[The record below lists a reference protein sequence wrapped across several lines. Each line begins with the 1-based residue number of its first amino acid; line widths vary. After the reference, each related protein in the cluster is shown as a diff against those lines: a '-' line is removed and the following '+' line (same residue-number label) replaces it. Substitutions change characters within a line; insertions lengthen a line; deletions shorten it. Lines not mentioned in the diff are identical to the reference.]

1 MKNMK
6 RFSLLLLAI
15 IATLTTSASQ
25 FTSLSLYMTV
35 SNGSETQELP
45 PTGFPQNGVELEEPD
60 NVFRINGF
68 LTTTTGTVQSVVL
81 KGTIYEKGS
90 APSEWMSV
98 PGSKI
103 AEGQWGLSGVDFDLL
118 EGLEVGKAYTLELY
132 VEGTDGDGAKFYYNN
147 GGYNYKVTFRPAPED
162 PVSFLNDLTAGV
174 ELVMGD
180 SPDLN
185 ETRWYYYDGQAH
197 CLRDD
202 QNLGKVS
209 TLYIDGFMLKV
220 KMLEGISSK
229 DVSLQYKVHPEGE
242 QSQWNRIDY
251 QSMNY
256 YAEDGV
262 WQYEASNLNRD
273 VLADLPSGN
282 YVLEVMWQIVDNN
295 GKYYFLNEKG
305 KSEECRFHFIVGE
318 GQQPGPRF
326 TGVDVNVTFNDDTF
340 SKSIPAADMPTIDAG
355 NVSVFKLNGVDAQ
368 VLANGENITEV
379 FMDYQIVDDKG
390 NGPGWSSVQFT
401 KRSETLWQLPAA
413 IDVLRGLQNGKK
425 YQLWFNFVARYGDN
439 GKMFHYN
446 NGNSMYRVEF
456 TVSGAEN
463 LKGDVNGDGE
473 VGIADVTM
481 LSSLVLAQSEN
492 PRSDVNND
500 GETGIADI
508 TALVNILIKQ

>member
-1 MKNMK
+1 MK

-15 IATLTTSASQ
+15 IATLTMSASQ

-147 GGYNYKVTFRPAPED
+147 GGYNYKVIFRVAKGESAAN
-162 PVSFLNDLTAGV
+162 VSFLENQTAGV
-174 ELVMGD
+174 KLITNG
-180 SPDLN
+180 
-185 ETRWYYYDGQAH
+185 ETAWYYYDGDGSYHFDSNQ
-197 CLRDD
+197 
-202 QNLGKVS
+202 LGEVNQ
-209 TLYIDGFMLKV
+209 LVLDGFLLRLNRK
-220 KMLEGISSK
+220 EGTNID
-229 DVSLQYKVHPEGE
+229 DVSVQYKVYEEGT
-242 QSQWNRIDY
+242 SGSWNGIQYQDQRDIDGKLVKEY
-251 QSMNY
+251 TADNVGCDLLQ
-256 YAEDGV
+256 GL
-262 WQYEASNLNRD
+262 EAGKS
-273 VLADLPSGN
+273 
-282 YVLEVMWQIVDNN
+282 YVLEMMWQVIDRN
-295 GKYYFLNEKG
+295 GKYYFFNKDSN
-305 KSEECRFHFIVGE
+305 SETGRFHFTVGK
-318 GQQPGPRF
+318 GMAKSPQF
-326 TGVDVNVTFNDDTF
+326 TAVTIHVTVNGEAM
-340 SKSIPAADMPTIDAG
+340 KHSIPANGMETVQLGQVSEFVLNRIAAD
-355 NVSVFKLNGVDAQ
+355 VQ
-368 VLANGENITEV
+368 ANGQNVTEV
-379 FMDYQIVDDKG
+379 FMDYQVAEENSSG
-390 NGPGWSSVQFT
+390 TGWQSIHLNNVNESQ
-401 KRSETLWQLPAA
+401 WAA
-413 IDVLRGLQNGKK
+413 NDLGFDVLQGLQEGTN
-425 YQLWFNFVARYGDN
+425 YELWFNMVGRYGEYGDTFHQNNDN
-439 GKMFHYN
+439 T
-446 NGNSMYRVEF
+446 MYRVAF
-456 TVSGAEN
+456 TVGAASF
-463 LKGDVNGDGE
+463 LRGDVNGDGE

-481 LSSLVLAQSEN
+481 LASLVLAQSEN